1 MGKARRKDRESSA
14 PSPEEHKLY
23 LEEAVLERKHSDTD
37 LRQLVDLPPGLG
49 YNEWLASHTIDF
61 FQHINLVYGTISEY
75 CTTTTCPD
83 MNGPCQRLYFW
94 TDEKGKKIK
103 TTAPQYVD
111 YVMTYIQ
118 KTLNDEPVFPSKP
131 VNDFPTD
138 FEAVVRRIFRLLF
151 HVLAHVYHNH
161 FREVMLLTLHAHLN
175 CIFAHFTLFNERFK
189 LIEERETEVLHD
201 LVVALKLAPRSSSSS
216 GAATSSSAA
225 AAAASGAVGGAPG
238 GAEVA
243 ESEENKENID
253 VASYGGDK
261 PESMETDELV
271 TGPAPPRAGPLVAG
285 AGEPCQ

>member
-14 PSPEEHKLY
+14 PSQEEHKLY

-37 LRQLVDLPPGLG
+37 LRPLVDLPPGLG

-75 CTTTTCPD
+75 CTSSTCPD
-83 MNGPCQRLYFW
+83 MNGPCQRQYFW
-94 TDEKGKKIK
+94 MDEKGKKIK

-118 KTLNDEPVFPSKP
+118 KTLNDETVFPSKP

-138 FEAVVRRIFRLLF
+138 FELVVRRIFRLLF

-189 LIEERETEVLHD
+189 LIDDKETEVLHD
-201 LVVALKLAPRSSSSS
+201 LVVALKLAPR
-216 GAATSSSAA
+216 GVTSPPSASAA
-225 AAAASGAVGGAPG
+225 AAAAAADGDGD
-238 GAEVA
+238 ED
-243 ESEENKENID
+243 ENKENID
-253 VASYGGDK
+253 VGNGRPAADK
-261 PESMETDELV
+261 AVSMETDE
-271 TGPAPPRAGPLVAG
+271 PAPAPAEPG
-285 AGEPCQ
+285 AVGGAAPAESCQ